1 MKKYL
6 LFGLLIAMV
15 VIAGCAKEAE
25 AMLDDKSVLKDSTNQ
40 LQGQIAE
47 GGDANQQQGQG
58 QGQLQGQAQGQGQ
71 GQAQGQAAIAAQG
84 QIGINEQIQGN
95 LGIQKGNDVS
105 TDVNVEGDS
114 GDTYANAWP
123 SLSGGE
129 GVSQANAYS
138 VFGGLGLSNT
148 EPYKAYITQI
158 QAIEAS
164 KALDTETKAVLVGK
178 LVDKMV
184 ESNKD
189 KRFLGLF
196 WKTSGR
202 NLSNL
207 FGILAFDSFWKED
220 QHPFTKQGE

>member
-1 MKKYL
+1 MKKVFL
-6 LFGLLIAMV
+6 TV
-15 VIAGCAKEAE
+15 VILCLMCAPAF
-25 AMLDDKSVLKDSTNQ
+25 ALADDNSTLKDSTNQ

-47 GGDANQQQGQG
+47 GGDAKQAQGQG

-84 QIGINEQIQGN
+84 QIQGN
-95 LGIQKGNDVS
+95 LGIQKGNT
-105 TDVNVEGDS
+105 TDVKTNVEGD
-114 GDTYANAWP
+114 DVKTYANAWP

-138 VFGGLGLSNT
+138 IFGGLGLSST
-148 EPYKAYITQI
+148 EKYKAIITQI

-164 KALDTETKAVLVGK
+164 KALNQETKAELVEK
-178 LVDKMV
+178 LVQDMV
-184 ESNKD
+184 DSNKT

-196 WKTSGR
+196 WETSGR

-207 FGILAFDSFWKED
+207 FGVLSWDSFWKD
-220 QHPFTKQGE
+220 GQHPFTKGE